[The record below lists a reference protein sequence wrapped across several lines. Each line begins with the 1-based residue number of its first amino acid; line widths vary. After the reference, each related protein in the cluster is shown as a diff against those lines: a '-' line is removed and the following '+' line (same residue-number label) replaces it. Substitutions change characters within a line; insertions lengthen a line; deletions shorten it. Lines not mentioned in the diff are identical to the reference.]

1 MLVETINIGILS
13 YKDFNFPKY
22 DGDFIEYIFMCLFV
36 CLFVVS
42 CSERGSG
49 GENSHIGEEVPK
61 RPKGVYLTP

>member
-1 MLVETINIGILS
+1 MIRVLVETINIGILA
-13 YKDFNFPKY
+13 YI
-22 DGDFIEYIFMCLFV
+22 DFIFPSMMGTLSNIFLCV

-61 RPKGVYLTP
+61 CPKGVYLTP